1 MVQFQILKLSEGL
14 LSLLTVNENG
24 ERLGEKIETDPGDI
38 QYKEILEARKRY
50 LDEQF
55 IQDVEDELEK
65 ATPDDT
71 GNTGHFFFAFLDSV
85 NYSFY
90 MY

>member
-1 MVQFQILKLSEGL
+1 MGKVF
-14 LSLLTVNENG
+14 
-24 ERLGEKIETDPGDI
+24 GEKIETDPGDI

-55 IQDVEDELEK
+55 IQDVEKELEK

>member
-1 MVQFQILKLSEGL
+1 MGNVFGK
-14 LSLLTVNENG
+14 
-24 ERLGEKIETDPGDI
+24 KIETDPRDI

-55 IQDVEDELEK
+55 IQDVEKELEK

-71 GNTGHFFFAFLDSV
+71 GNTGHFCLLSSIVLHLAIHFTCI
-85 NYSFY
+85 NYP
-90 MY
+90 

>member
-1 MVQFQILKLSEGL
+1 MGNVF
-14 LSLLTVNENG
+14 
-24 ERLGEKIETDPGDI
+24 GEKIETDPGDI

-55 IQDVEDELEK
+55 IQDVEKELEK

-71 GNTGHFFFAFLDSV
+71 GNTGHFFLLF
-85 NYSFY
+85 
-90 MY
+90 

>member
-1 MVQFQILKLSEGL
+1 MYWPLKKMGN
-14 LSLLTVNENG
+14 VFG
-24 ERLGEKIETDPGDI
+24 KKIETDPRDI

-71 GNTGHFFFAFLDSV
+71 GNTGHFFCFAFLDSV

>member
-1 MVQFQILKLSEGL
+1 MGNVFGK
-14 LSLLTVNENG
+14 
-24 ERLGEKIETDPGDI
+24 KIETDPGDI

-71 GNTGHFFFAFLDSV
+71 GNTGHFFCLLSSIVLAIHFTCI
-85 NYSFY
+85 NYP
-90 MY
+90 

>member
-1 MVQFQILKLSEGL
+1 MYWPLKKMGN
-14 LSLLTVNENG
+14 VFG
-24 ERLGEKIETDPGDI
+24 KKIETDPGDI

-65 ATPDDT
+65 ETPDDT
-71 GNTGHFFFAFLDSV
+71 GNTGHFWLLSSIVLAIHFTCI
-85 NYSFY
+85 NYP
-90 MY
+90 